1 MKRFG
6 IRNLEA
12 RFRAVFLVWVFALS
26 TAGLGLGSSQTEIS
40 AKTSAPVTPIEFTV
54 QTGHTAEIQGL
65 EYASDG
71 KFFVTAGKD
80 STIKLWSPTG
90 TLIRTIR
97 TGFWPSYLAL
107 SHDNQLLLAASRTG
121 TIFLLTLEGRVVNRF
136 PYVPPSEG
144 YISAVALS
152 ADNHQVALG
161 TTKGLILYRLDGT
174 AETRMQPDGDNSG
187 EVESVI
193 YAPDGRLISGYFDG
207 KIRFWNP
214 EGKLLRTV
222 SAHEYSVKTLAL
234 SPDAKTLASA
244 GSAIFFDQVPKKV
257 KPVTKFWD
265 LEGNPLGQFPSQ
277 FTQCLRFSADGS
289 NLVSGGLSDNEVHI
303 YTRSGELLRTIKVGE
318 GQRRSPYLI
327 ALAPD
332 GQTLITADDN
342 IDPPGLEIWNVNG
355 RFERALLGLSGPMT
369 NVVTSPDGKTIVTLS
384 ADRLVRIWSMSG
396 RLIASLPG
404 HTEYPTGLAYA
415 PNGNYFVSGGNEVI
429 VWTSSGEK
437 LEEFTGF
444 KYGAGVL
451 AFSPDSRYLF
461 CGDGGGV
468 VHIYD
473 IYDIAQ
479 KSVRHLKVHDGRVY
493 SLAIS
498 PDGRYFATGSSREE
512 VRIWDRDG
520 NLQGESHFDQ
530 KIITP
535 VGPAYSLTFTPE
547 GDKLIAATTDPE
559 KTLQIFNLKAQLL
572 ESLKIN
578 NSFWGG
584 AIQFSKSGRWL
595 AVTASNTVEL
605 WDWPTRKLVRVL
617 KGHADFIN
625 GVAFTSD
632 EQHLVSAG
640 HDATTRIWRV
650 DNGYSMT
657 LLAHGGDWIVYTP
670 DGYFDGSHYG
680 GDLVGITRGLDTYAI
695 DQFALQLNRPDLI
708 LSRMGLGTP
717 ELIDNF
723 HARYQRRLE
732 RSGFHVSSGN
742 FTLEAPVARIIS
754 AKQDGKF
761 AQIEAELRDQH
772 YPLQSY
778 QIYVNNVPLFSGQGK
793 ALSGQSARVSDRIEL
808 GLGDNKIEISGFNT
822 QGVEALRAHWSAVY
836 RPDSKDVKTDLYYI
850 GFGISHYRNPA
861 LNLHFAHKDVLDLG
875 AALER
880 YSEARYSG
888 AYGHVIEKTY
898 IDEAVTREN
907 VLKARELLKNAG
919 VDDTVVILVSGHGGY
934 DLSSGSTYYFGTYN
948 LDVKNLPATGVSFDE
963 IESLLRD
970 IAPRRKLLLI
980 NSCQS
985 GEMDQSTRAELLAKM
1000 HDAGLSAH
1008 TSLAGEQ
1015 AGSTQQ
1021 PPVFLYEG
1029 GRYIYDDL
1037 ARRTGSI
1044 VFSASHAGE
1053 MAFESSQIQNGFFTH
1068 EILKALGS
1076 AEADRNLDGRISVD
1090 ELEAFVS
1097 LKVALMT
1104 DGVQRPTVDRDNINE
1119 RFSFP
1124 LLH

>member
-1 MKRFG
+1 LT
-6 IRNLEA
+6 ITLL
-12 RFRAVFLVWVFALS
+12 VFS
-26 TAGLGLGSSQTEIS
+26 TAALGLDPGPQAASVQ
-40 AKTSAPVTPIEFTV
+40 AAAIEFTV
-54 QTGHTAEIQGL
+54 QSGHTSEIQGL

-97 TGFWPSYLAL
+97 TGFWPNYLAL
-107 SHDNQLLLAASRTG
+107 SHDNQLLLVASRIG
-121 TIFLLTLEGRVVNRF
+121 TIVLLTLEGHVVHRF

-152 ADNHQVALG
+152 EDNHQVALG
-161 TTKGLILYRLDGT
+161 TTRGLILYRLDGT
-174 AETRMQPDGDNSG
+174 AETRVQLIGDNSG
-187 EVESVI
+187 EVESVLC
-193 YAPDGRLISGYFDG
+193 APDGRLVSGYFDG
-207 KIRFWNP
+207 KMRFWSP
-214 EGKLLRTV
+214 EGKLLRTI
-222 SAHEYSVKTLAL
+222 SAHEYAVKTLTL
-234 SPDAKTLASA
+234 SPDGKTLASA
-244 GSAIFFDQVPKKV
+244 GSAIFFDKVPKGMR
-257 KPVTKFWD
+257 PVTKLWD
-265 LEGNPLGQFPSQ
+265 LEGNPFGQFPSQ
-277 FTQCLRFSADGS
+277 FTQCLRFSVDGS

-303 YTRSGELLRTIKVGE
+303 YTRSGELLRTIKVGD
-318 GQRRSPYLI
+318 GPRRSPYLI

-332 GQTLITADDN
+332 GQTLVTADDN
-342 IDPPGLEIWNVNG
+342 IDPSGLEIWNVDG
-355 RFERALLGLSGPMT
+355 RFERALLGLSGPMK

-384 ADRLVRIWSMSG
+384 ADRMVRMWSMSG

-415 PNGNYFVSGGNEVI
+415 PNGNYFASGGNEVI
-429 VWTSSGEK
+429 VWTPSGQK

-473 IYDIAQ
+473 IYDLAQ

-498 PDGRYFATGSSREE
+498 PDGKYFATGSSREE

-535 VGPAYSLTFTPE
+535 VGPAYSLAFTPE
-547 GDKLIAATTDPE
+547 GDKLIAATADPE
-559 KTLQIFNLKAQLL
+559 KTVQIFNLKAQLL

-605 WDWPTRKLVRVL
+605 WDWHTRKLVRVL
-617 KGHADFIN
+617 KGHSDFIN
-625 GVAFTSD
+625 GVAFTPD
-632 EQHLVSAG
+632 EQYLVSAG
-640 HDATTRIWRV
+640 QDATTRVWRV
-650 DNGYSMT
+650 DNGNSMT

-680 GDLVGITRGLDTYAI
+680 GDLVGITRGLDTYGV

-723 HARYQRRLE
+723 HARYERRLE
-732 RSGFHVSSGN
+732 RSGFHVNSGA
-742 FTLEAPVARIIS
+742 FALEAPVARIIS
-754 AKQDGKF
+754 AKQEGKF
-761 AQIEAELRDQH
+761 AQIEAELQDQH

-778 QIYVNNVPLFSGQGK
+778 QIYVNNVPIFSGQGK
-793 ALSGQSARVSDRIEL
+793 PLTGQSARVSDRIEL
-808 GLGDNKIEISGFNT
+808 GLGDNKVEISGFNS
-822 QGVEALRAHWSAVY
+822 QGVEALRAHWSAFY
-836 RPDSKDVKTDLYYI
+836 RPESTDVKTDLYYI

-861 LNLHFAHKDVLDLG
+861 LNLHFSHKDVLDLG
-875 AALER
+875 SALE
-880 YSEARYSG
+880 RYSG
-888 AYGHVIEKTY
+888 AYGQIFEKTY

-907 VLKARELLKNAG
+907 VLKARELLKNAR
-919 VDDTVVILVSGHGGY
+919 VDDTVVVFVSGHGGY
-934 DLSSGSTYYFGTYN
+934 DLSSESTYYFGTYN
-948 LDVKNLPATGVSFDE
+948 LDLKNLPATGVSFDE

-1000 HDAGLSAH
+1000 HDAGLAAH
-1008 TSLAGEQ
+1008 TSPAGEQ
-1015 AGSTQQ
+1015 ARSTQK

-1068 EILKALGS
+1068 EILEALGS
-1076 AEADRNLDGRISVD
+1076 DEADRNLDGRISVD

-1104 DGVQRPTVDRDNINE
+1104 GGLQRPTVDRDNIDE

>member
-1 MKRFG
+1 VR
-6 IRNLEA
+6 
-12 RFRAVFLVWVFALS
+12 RFRIQNLAKFRVAQVILLLALS
-26 TAGLGLGSSQTEIS
+26 TTALGQS
-40 AKTSAPVTPIEFTV
+40 ANQEGDSLQATPIEFTV

-65 EYASDG
+65 EYAGDG

-97 TGFWPSYLAL
+97 TGFWVNYLAL
-107 SHDNQLLLAASRTG
+107 SHDNQLLLVASRTG
-121 TIFLLTLEGRVVNRF
+121 TIFLLTLEGHVVHRF

-152 ADNHQVALG
+152 DDNHQIAIG
-161 TTKGLILYRLDGT
+161 TTRGLILYRLEGT
-174 AETRMQPDGDNSG
+174 VETRVQLVGDNSG
-187 EVESVI
+187 EVESVL
-193 YAPDGRLISGYFDG
+193 YAPDGRLISGYFEG
-207 KIRFWNP
+207 KMRFWSP
-214 EGKLLRTV
+214 EGKLLRTI
-222 SAHEYSVKTLAL
+222 SAHEYAVKTLAL
-234 SPDAKTLASA
+234 SPDGKTLASA
-244 GSAIFFDQVPKKV
+244 GSAIFFDKVPKNV
-257 KPVTKFWD
+257 KPVTKLWD
-265 LEGNPLGQFPSQ
+265 LEGNPLGQFTSQ
-277 FTQCLRFSADGS
+277 FTQCIRFSSDGA

-303 YTRSGELLRTIKVGE
+303 YARSGELLRTIKVGE
-318 GQRRSPYLI
+318 GQRRSPYLV

-332 GQTLITADDN
+332 GKTLITADDN
-342 IDPPGLEIWNVNG
+342 IDPPGLEIWNVDG

-369 NVVTSPDGKTIVTLS
+369 NVVSSPDGKAIVTLS
-384 ADRLVRIWSMSG
+384 ADRMVRMWSMSG
-396 RLIASLPG
+396 RLMASLPG
-404 HTEYPTGLAYA
+404 PSGYPTGLAYA
-415 PNGNYFVSGGNEVI
+415 PNGNYFASGGDEVI
-429 VWTSSGEK
+429 LWTPSGQK
-437 LEEFTGF
+437 FEEFTGF
-444 KYGAGVL
+444 KNGVGAL

-461 CGDGGGV
+461 CGDGGGY

-473 IYDIAQ
+473 VYDIQQ

-498 PDGRYFATGSSREE
+498 PDGKYFATGSSREE

-520 NLQGESHFDQ
+520 NLQGESRFDR
-530 KIITP
+530 KVITP
-535 VGPAYSLTFTPE
+535 VGPAYSLAFTPE
-547 GDKLIAATTDPE
+547 GDKVVAATTNPE
-559 KTLQIFNLKAQLL
+559 KTLQIFNLKAQML
-572 ESLKIN
+572 ESLKIS

-584 AIQFSKSGRWL
+584 AITFSKSGRWL
-595 AVTASNTVEL
+595 AVTASNTIEL

-617 KGHADFIN
+617 KGHADFVN
-625 GVAFTSD
+625 GLAFTSD
-632 EQHLVSAG
+632 EQHLISAG
-640 HDATTRIWRV
+640 HDATTRVWRV

-657 LLAHGGDWIVYTP
+657 LLAHGGDWIAYTP

-680 GDLVGITRGLDTYAI
+680 GDLVGITRGLDTYGI
-695 DQFALQLNRPDLI
+695 DQFALRMNRPDLI

-717 ELIDNF
+717 ELINNF
-723 HARYQRRLE
+723 HARYERRLE
-732 RSGFHVSSGN
+732 RSGFHVSSGA
-742 FTLEAPVARIIS
+742 FTLEPPVARIIS
-754 AKQDGKF
+754 AKQDGKY

-772 YPLQSY
+772 DQLQSY
-778 QIYVNNVPLFSGQGK
+778 QIYVNNVPIFSGQGK
-793 ALSGQSARVSDRIEL
+793 PLTGQSARVSDRIEL
-808 GLGDNKIEISGFNT
+808 GLGDNKVEISGFNS
-822 QGVEALRAHWSAVY
+822 QGVEALRAHWSAIY
-836 RPDSKDVKTDLYYI
+836 RPESRDVKNDLYYI

-861 LNLHFAHKDVLDLG
+861 LNLHFAHKDVFDLG
-875 AALER
+875 VALER
-880 YSEARYSG
+880 YAG

-907 VLKARELLKNAG
+907 VLKAGELLKNAR

-934 DLSSGSTYYFGTYN
+934 DLSNESTYYFGTYN

-1000 HDAGLSAH
+1000 HDAGLAAH
-1008 TSLAGEQ
+1008 ASPGVEQ
-1015 AGSTQQ
+1015 ARSTQQ
-1021 PPVFLYEG
+1021 APVFLYEG

-1037 ARRTGSI
+1037 TRRTGSI

-1068 EILKALGS
+1068 EILEALS
-1076 AEADRNLDGRISVD
+1076 SEQADRNLDGRISVD

-1104 DGVQRPTVDRDNINE
+1104 GGVQRPTVDRDNIDE

>member
-1 MKRFG
+1 MRRLR
-6 IRNLEA
+6 IRNLA
-12 RFRAVFLVWVFALS
+12 KFRVALVIWLLALS
-26 TAGLGLGSSQTEIS
+26 TDALGQDRNPQAAPAQT
-40 AKTSAPVTPIEFTV
+40 TPIEFTV

-90 TLIRTIR
+90 TVIRTIR
-97 TGFWPSYLAL
+97 TGFWVNYLAL
-107 SHDNQLLLAASRTG
+107 SRDNQLLLVASRTG
-121 TIFLLTLEGRVVNRF
+121 TIFLLTLEGHVVHRF

-152 ADNHQVALG
+152 ADNHQIAIG
-161 TTKGLILYRLDGT
+161 TTQGLILYRLDGT
-174 AETRMQPDGDNSG
+174 AETRVQPEGDNSG
-187 EVESVI
+187 EVESVL
-193 YAPDGRLISGYFDG
+193 YALDGRLISGYFDG
-207 KIRFWNP
+207 KMRFWSP

-234 SPDAKTLASA
+234 SPDGKMLASA
-244 GSAIFFDQVPKKV
+244 GSAIFFAKVPKDV

-303 YTRSGELLRTIKVGE
+303 YTRSGELLRNFKVGA
-318 GQRRSPYLI
+318 GIRRSPYLI

-332 GQTLITADDN
+332 EQTLVTADDN
-342 IDPPGLEIWNVNG
+342 TDPPGLEIWNVDG
-355 RFERALLGLSGPMT
+355 RLERALLGLSGPMT

-384 ADRLVRIWSMSG
+384 ADRMVRMWSMSG
-396 RLIASLPG
+396 LLMASLPG
-404 HTEYPTGLAYA
+404 PAGYPTGLAYA
-415 PNGNYFVSGGNEVI
+415 PNGNYFASGGDEVI
-429 VWTSSGEK
+429 LWTPSGQK
-437 LEEFTGF
+437 FEEFTGF
-444 KYGAGVL
+444 KNGVGAL

-461 CGDGGGV
+461 CGDGGGY

-473 IYDIAQ
+473 IYDIQQ

-498 PDGRYFATGSSREE
+498 SDGKYFATGSSREE

-520 NLQGESHFDQ
+520 NLQGESHFYPKVYQ
-530 KIITP
+530 P
-535 VGPAYSLTFTPE
+535 VSPAYSLSFTPDGE
-547 GDKLIAATTDPE
+547 RVIAATTDSE
-559 KTLQIFNLKAQLL
+559 KSLQIFDLKAQLVA
-572 ESLKIN
+572 SIKIN
-578 NSFWGG
+578 NSFQGG
-584 AIQFSKSGRWL
+584 AIRFSKSGLWL
-595 AVTASNTVEL
+595 AVTANNTVEL
-605 WDWPTRKLVRVL
+605 WNWPTHKLVRVL

-625 GVAFTSD
+625 GLAFTSD
-632 EQHLVSAG
+632 EQHLISAG
-640 HDATTRIWRV
+640 HDATTRVWRV

-657 LLAHGGDWIVYTP
+657 LLAHGGDWIAYTP

-680 GDLVGITRGLDTYAI
+680 GDLVGITRGLDTYGI

-717 ELIDNF
+717 GLINNF
-723 HARYQRRLE
+723 HARYERRLE
-732 RSGFHVSSGN
+732 RSGFHVSPGA
-742 FTLEAPVARIIS
+742 FTLEAPVARLIS
-754 AKQDGKF
+754 AKLEGKF
-761 AQIEAELRDQH
+761 VQIETELRDQH

-793 ALSGQSARVSDRIEL
+793 PLTGQSARVNDRIEL
-808 GLGDNKIEISGFNT
+808 GLGDNKVEVSGFNS

-836 RPDSKDVKTDLYYI
+836 RPEARDVKGDLYYI

-861 LNLHFAHKDVLDLG
+861 LNLHFAHKDVVDLG
-875 AALER
+875 AALE
-880 YSEARYSG
+880 RYSG

-898 IDEAVTREN
+898 VDEAVTREN
-907 VLKARELLKNAG
+907 VQKAGQLFKNAS

-934 DLSSGSTYYFGTYN
+934 DLSNESTYYFGTYN
-948 LDVKNLPATGVSFDE
+948 LDVKNLPATGVRFDE

-1000 HDAGLSAH
+1000 HDAGLAAH
-1008 TSLAGEQ
+1008 TNPAVEQ
-1015 AGSTQQ
+1015 THGTQQ
-1021 PPVFLYEG
+1021 APALLYEG

-1053 MAFESSQIQNGFFTH
+1053 MAFESSRIENGFFTH
-1068 EILKALGS
+1068 EILEALGS
-1076 AEADRNLDGRISVD
+1076 EQADRNLDGRISVD

-1104 DGVQRPTVDRDNINE
+1104 GGVQRPTVDRDNIDE